1 MTFLI
6 AFSPIVCLLLVLN
19 VFRAPSY
26 VAALVALISAVCVAC
41 GMYGMEPVLVGAAIS
56 EGIALSVWP
65 ILLVI
70 VAALFLYQLSL
81 FTGGMDALRVLL
93 SSISTDRRVIVL
105 LVGWGFGGFLEG
117 MAGFGT
123 AVAIPAGMLVAMGFS
138 PFRAALSCLVANG
151 VPTAYGSVGLPI
163 STLSQLTGLDP
174 ALLARYAGLQL
185 VLPTMVTPFLSLYIM
200 TGSLRALRPLFPLA
214 LLSGVAMSAVE
225 IAVSFLAGP
234 ELAVIAASAAVM
246 LAIVLSARFLVPQ
259 DPAYVFSV
267 SSHSVSKK
275 EGILALLPFI
285 LSFFF
290 LLSVSPV
297 CPFLYEPLR
306 AVHTAVSFYPAAPPY
321 VFYWLT
327 APGVY
332 IFLAAIVSG
341 LVCHVRFKEMGRIL
355 WETVWNLRF
364 TILTLLAVIGT
375 AKIMGYSGMTGDIA
389 AALSTATGD
398 LYPAAA
404 PLLGSLGSFIT
415 ASATSSGVLF
425 GAIQVDAALATG
437 TDPAWLAAANASG
450 SAVGKMISPQ
460 NIAIATGALSLAG
473 KEGQLLTR
481 AFPYYAG
488 LILFLAGIVWMGG

>member
-41 GMYGMEPVLVGAAIS
+41 GIYGMEPVLVGSAIS
-56 EGIALSVWP
+56 EGVALSVWP

-93 SSISTDRRVIVL
+93 SSISADRRVIVL

-138 PFRAALSCLVANG
+138 PFRAALACLISNG
-151 VPTAYGSVGLPI
+151 VPTAYGSVGLPL

-174 ALLARYAGLQL
+174 SLLARYAGLQL
-185 VLPTMVTPFLSLYIM
+185 ALPTLVTPFLVLYIM
-200 TGSLRALRPLFPLA
+200 TGSFRALRPVFFLA
-214 LLSGVAMSAVE
+214 LLSGAVMSLVE
-225 IAVSFLAGP
+225 IAVSFFAGP

-246 LAIVLSARFLVPQ
+246 LTIALSARFLVSS
-259 DPAYVFSV
+259 DPAYVLV
-267 SSHSVSKK
+267 GSSRIISKK
-275 EGILALLPFI
+275 EGALSVLPFF
-285 LSFFF
+285 LVFLF

-297 CPFLYEPLR
+297 CPFLYEPLKNI
-306 AVHTAVSFYPAAPPY
+306 HTAVSFYPSAPPY
-321 VFYWLT
+321 IFYWLT

-341 LVCHVRFKEMGRIL
+341 LICRVDFRDMGRIL
-355 WETVWNLRF
+355 GETVWNLRF

-375 AKIMGYSGMTGDIA
+375 AKVMGYSGMTGDIA
-389 AALSTATGD
+389 EALSAAAGD

-415 ASATSSGVLF
+415 GSATSSGVLF
-425 GAIQVDAALATG
+425 GTIQLDAAAAIG
-437 TDPAWLAAANASG
+437 ADPAWLAASNAVG
-450 SAVGKMISPQ
+450 AAVGKMISPQ
-460 NIAIATGALSLAG
+460 NIAIAAGALSLTG
-473 KEGQLLTR
+473 KEGQLLSH
-481 AFPYYAG
+481 ALPYYAS
-488 LILFLAGIVWMGG
+488 LILLLAGIVWMGG